1 MSHDSEQ
8 IHTLRVLLHVTQYPQ
23 YSTIS
28 LDSDILHIF
37 YSFSI
42 YAIPSTNPANA
53 RRLSPHTTNITY
65 LSNVPLTRHQCL
77 YVLLH
82 LDLPYVLLPTLS
94 HMPYYPTLHY
104 GLQQHSSVYFHL
116 SFIPAPAHI
125 PHYPFHLPIYGL
137 LIHTPL
143 ICPTTHPF
151 RMSFYLCNFPY
162 ALLSHPSITSQHIHI
177 LLHMS
182 YYPYSLIW
190 QTIPNLPYLEG
201 DLDINTRYNYL
212 RIFGIICTIT
222 VLHKLI

>member
-42 YAIPSTNPANA
+42 SAIPSTNPANA

-82 LDLPYVLLPTLS
+82 LDLS
-94 HMPYYPTLHY
+94 HMFYCLPSPT
-104 GLQQHSSVYFHL
+104 
-116 SFIPAPAHI
+116 
-125 PHYPFHLPIYGL
+125 
-137 LIHTPL
+137 
-143 ICPTTHPF
+143 CPTIPPCIMVYNNTLPYISTCPLFLHQPIFPITPF
-151 RMSFYLCNFPY
+151 IFPY
-162 ALLSHPSITSQHIHI
+162 
-177 LLHMS
+177 MV
-182 YYPYSLIW
+182 Y
-190 QTIPNLPYLEG
+190 
-201 DLDINTRYNYL
+201 
-212 RIFGIICTIT
+212 
-222 VLHKLI
+222 